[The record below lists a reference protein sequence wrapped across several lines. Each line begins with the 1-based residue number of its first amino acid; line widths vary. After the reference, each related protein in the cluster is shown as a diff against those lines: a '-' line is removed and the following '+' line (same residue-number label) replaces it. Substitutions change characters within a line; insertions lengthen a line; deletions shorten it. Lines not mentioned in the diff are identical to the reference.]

1 MAVPFPSV
9 SLVEF
14 AEREFPKLMKHR
26 TPREDALQTLLLVE
40 HATKGEGAQD
50 AARHALAWLEYELNV
65 VPMPPV
71 CPKPWFY
78 PGEGEPTAKDRAIED
93 EVILR
98 ALMTGRRQYQRRKKS
113 AA

>member
-1 MAVPFPSV
+1 VAVPFPV
-9 SLVEF
+9 KLVEF

-26 TPREDALQTLLLVE
+26 ANREDALQTLHLVE
-40 HATKGEGAQD
+40 HATKGKGAED

-65 VPMPPV
+65 VPRPPV

-78 PGEGEPTAKDRAIED
+78 PGEGEPTAQDRAIEN
-93 EVILR
+93 EYILR
-98 ALMTGRRQYQRRKKS
+98 VLVSGRQKYERRKRF